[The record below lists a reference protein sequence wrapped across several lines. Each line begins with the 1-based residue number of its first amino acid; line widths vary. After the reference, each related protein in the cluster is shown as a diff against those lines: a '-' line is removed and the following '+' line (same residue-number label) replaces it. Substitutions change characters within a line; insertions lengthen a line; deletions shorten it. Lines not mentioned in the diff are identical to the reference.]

1 MTNRLAILL
10 ASAFLAASPAAAA
23 PAATAVATAP
33 ATKLDINFIGVE
45 TRTGSIMIA
54 LFDSEDAYNG
64 KGAPVRATAVPV
76 KDGALNAVIAGLAPG
91 RYAIKAFHD
100 VDGDGKMGV
109 NPFGMPIEPFAFSNN
124 AKGNRGPAVWA
135 DAAFTVAP
143 GGTVQAITI
152 Q

>member
-1 MTNRLAILL
+1 MINRLAILL
-10 ASAFLAASPAAAA
+10 ASAFIAATPLAAAA
-23 PAATAVATAP
+23 ATPTAP
-33 ATKLDINFIGVE
+33 AASATTLDVQFNGVE
-45 TRTGSIMIA
+45 TRTGSIQFV

-64 KGAPVRATAVPV
+64 KGAPVRTATVSV
-76 KDGALNAVIAGLAPG
+76 KDGAISAVIAGLAPG

-100 VDGDGKMGV
+100 IDGNGEMGV

-143 GGTVQAITI
+143 GATVQAITI

>member
-1 MTNRLAILL
+1 MTNRLSILL

-23 PAATAVATAP
+23 PAATAAP
-33 ATKLDINFIGVE
+33 ATKLDINFTGVE

-64 KGAPVRATAVPV
+64 KGAPVRAVAVPV
-76 KDGALNAVIAGLAPG
+76 KDGALSSVIAGLAPG

-100 VDGDGKMGV
+100 GDGDGKMGI

-124 AKGNRGPAVWA
+124 ATGNRGPAVWA

>member
-1 MTNRLAILL
+1 MINRLATLL
-10 ASAFLAASPAAAA
+10 ASALIATTPLAAA
-23 PAATAVATAP
+23 PAAP
-33 ATKLDINFIGVE
+33 ATSATTLDVQFNGVE
-45 TRTGSIMIA
+45 TRTGAIQFV

-64 KGAPVRATAVPV
+64 KGAPVRAVALPV
-76 KDGALNAVIAGLAPG
+76 KEGALSSVIAGLAPG

-100 VDGDGKMGV
+100 IDGNGEMGV

-135 DAAFTVAP
+135 DAAFTIAP
-143 GGTVQAITI
+143 GASVQAITI

>member
-10 ASAFLAASPAAAA
+10 ATALLAASPAAAA
-23 PAATAVATAP
+23 LAATAATAAP
-33 ATKLDINFIGVE
+33 AIKLDINFTGVE

-64 KGAPVRATAVPV
+64 KGAPVRATALPV
-76 KDGALNAVIAGLAPG
+76 KVGALTTLIAGLAPG

-100 VDGDGKMGV
+100 VDGDGKMGI

-124 AKGNRGPAVWA
+124 AKGNRGPAMWA

-143 GGTVQAITI
+143 GENVQAITI

>member
-1 MTNRLAILL
+1 MTNCLAILL

-23 PAATAVATAP
+23 PAATAAP
-33 ATKLDINFIGVE
+33 ATKLEINFIGVE

-100 VDGDGKMGV
+100 VDGDGKMGI

-143 GGTVQAITI
+143 GATVQAITI